1 MSLGVSLSLK
11 GAEFRYP
18 NSAKN
23 TLCGVDL
30 EIRPGE
36 WVAVL
41 GSNGSGKSTLMKL
54 LNALLIPTQG
64 FCFVD
69 GEDSSKHDASERI
82 KSKVAMVFQN
92 PEDQIVAS
100 VVEEDTAFGPENMGL
115 PSEEILNRV
124 HNALDTVG
132 LWHKHK
138 MPVSAL
144 SGGEKQRLALAG
156 AIAVEPACILLDEA
170 MSMLDPA
177 ARAEFTSIIKKAN
190 TEGMTVVQVTHRLDE
205 IYNANRVIILEAGI
219 ISWEG
224 TLPMFLAK
232 PEKTLN
238 QMNFEKPSLSV
249 LIEELSAKGVLNCP
263 PDTDAEKLADII
275 CQLK

>member
-23 TLCGVDL
+23 ILCGVDL

-144 SGGEKQRLALAG
+144 SGGEKQRIG
-156 AIAVEPACILLDEA
+156 IARAFLHDASMILLDEPT
-170 MSMLDPA
+170 SNLD
-177 ARAEFTSIIKKAN
+177 SLN
-190 TEGMTVVQVTHRLDE
+190 EG
-205 IYNANRVIILEAGI
+205 IILKSLKESA
-219 ISWEG
+219 E
-224 TLPMFLAK
+224 
-232 PEKTLN
+232 EKTIVLVSHRVST
-238 QMNFEKPSLSV
+238 MNV
-249 LIEELSAKGVLNCP
+249 
-263 PDTDAEKLADII
+263 ADVVYEMENGRIS
-275 CQLK
+275 

>member
-64 FCFVD
+64 FCIVD
-69 GEDSSKHDASERI
+69 GEDSSTQDASERI
-82 KSKVAMVFQN
+82 KSKAAMVFQN

-100 VVEEDTAFGPENMGL
+100 VVEEDTAFGPENLGYS
-115 PSEEILNRV
+115 SEEIIKRV
-124 HNALDTVG
+124 HDALETVG
-132 LWHKHK
+132 LYHKHK
-138 MPVSAL
+138 MPVSSL

-156 AIAVEPACILLDEA
+156 ALAVSPACILLDEA
-170 MSMLDPA
+170 MSMLDPS
-177 ARAEFTSIIKKAN
+177 ARDEFASIIKKEN
-190 TEGMTVVQVTHRLDE
+190 EHGMTVVQVTHRLDE
-205 IYNANRVIILEAGI
+205 IYNADRVVIVESGK
-219 ISWEG
+219 ISWMG
-224 TLPMFLAK
+224 TVSEFLSK
-232 PEKTLN
+232 TEKELN
-238 QMNFEKPSLSV
+238 NMNFEKPALSV
-249 LIEELSAKGVLNCP
+249 LIEELSHNGVLDCP
-263 PDTDAEKLADII
+263 PDTDAEKLADIL
-275 CQLK
+275 CQ

>member
-69 GEDSSKHDASERI
+69 GEDSSTPDASERI
-82 KSKVAMVFQN
+82 KSKAAMVFQN

-100 VVEEDTAFGPENMGL
+100 VVEEDTAFGPENLGYS
-115 PSEEILNRV
+115 SEEIIKRV
-124 HNALDTVG
+124 HDALETVG
-132 LWHKHK
+132 LYHKHK
-138 MPVSAL
+138 MPVSSL

-156 AIAVEPACILLDEA
+156 ALAVSPACILLDEA
-170 MSMLDPA
+170 MSMLDPS
-177 ARAEFTSIIKKAN
+177 ARDEFASIIKKEN
-190 TEGMTVVQVTHRLDE
+190 EHGITVVQVTHRLDE
-205 IYNANRVIILEAGI
+205 IYNADRVVIVESGK
-219 ISWEG
+219 ISWMG
-224 TLPMFLAK
+224 TVSEFLSK
-232 PEKTLN
+232 TEKELN
-238 QMNFEKPSLSV
+238 NMNFEKPALSV
-249 LIEELSAKGVLNCP
+249 LIEELSHNGVLDCP
-263 PDTDAEKLADII
+263 PDTDAEKLADIL
-275 CQLK
+275 CQ

>member
-100 VVEEDTAFGPENMGL
+100 VVEEDTAFGPENLGYS
-115 PSEEILNRV
+115 SEEIIKRV
-124 HNALDTVG
+124 HDALETVG
-132 LWHKHK
+132 LYHKHK
-138 MPVSAL
+138 MPVSSL

-156 AIAVEPACILLDEA
+156 ALAVSPACILLDEA
-170 MSMLDPA
+170 MSMLDPS
-177 ARAEFTSIIKKAN
+177 ARDEFASIIKKEN
-190 TEGMTVVQVTHRLDE
+190 EHGMTVVQVTHRLDE
-205 IYNANRVIILEAGI
+205 IYNADRVVIVESGK
-219 ISWEG
+219 ISWMG
-224 TLPMFLAK
+224 TVSEFLSK
-232 PEKTLN
+232 TEKELN
-238 QMNFEKPSLSV
+238 NMNFEKPALSV
-249 LIEELSAKGVLNCP
+249 LIEELSHNGVLDCP
-263 PDTDAEKLADII
+263 PDTDAEKLADIL
-275 CQLK
+275 CQ

>member
-23 TLCGVDL
+23 ILCGVDL

-69 GEDSSKHDASERI
+69 GEDSSTPDASERI
-82 KSKVAMVFQN
+82 KSKAAMVFQN

-100 VVEEDTAFGPENMGL
+100 VVEEDTAFGPENLGYS
-115 PSEEILNRV
+115 SEEIIKRV
-124 HNALDTVG
+124 HDALETVG
-132 LWHKHK
+132 LYHKHK
-138 MPVSAL
+138 MPVSSL

-156 AIAVEPACILLDEA
+156 ALAVSPACILLDEA
-170 MSMLDPA
+170 MSMLDPS
-177 ARAEFTSIIKKAN
+177 ARDEFASIIKKEN
-190 TEGMTVVQVTHRLDE
+190 EHGMTVVQVTHRLDE
-205 IYNANRVIILEAGI
+205 IYNADRVVIVESGK
-219 ISWEG
+219 ISWMG
-224 TLPMFLAK
+224 TVSEFLSK
-232 PEKTLN
+232 TEKELN
-238 QMNFEKPSLSV
+238 NMNFEKPALSV
-249 LIEELSAKGVLNCP
+249 LIEELSHNGVLDCP
-263 PDTDAEKLADII
+263 PDTDAEKLADIL
-275 CQLK
+275 CQ